1 MSIATTFAPRPEPLR
16 RPAAPATRTHLRLVD
31 ARELRARRRT
41 RLVTGTLIV
50 AVFAG
55 LFSIVAMRVL
65 LAQGQ
70 ATVDRLSASIEA
82 KQAARQDLRLTVA
95 ELEAPAQV
103 VAAARQRLGMIT
115 PAVVVYLTP
124 LPPLTTGAPIR

>member
-16 RPAAPATRTHLRLVD
+16 RAPAPAARPHLRLVG
-31 ARELRARRRT
+31 AGELRRRRVA
-41 RLVTGTLIV
+41 RLVTGALIV

-70 ATVDRLSASIEA
+70 VEVDRLTASVEA
-82 KQAARQDLRLTVA
+82 KQAARQDLRMTVA
-95 ELEAPAQV
+95 ELEAPAQI
-103 VAAARQRLGMIT
+103 VAAARQRLGMVT
-115 PAVVVYLTP
+115 PATVIYLTP
-124 LPPLTTGAPIR
+124 LPPLTAGAPIR